1 MRLRAIAFGI
11 VGGVLIFATG
21 ASAGHYIKPRV
32 VTHTITKTIT
42 KDVTASA
49 PPPQTPAS
57 FHIGDSQTLG
67 SLTMKVASVN
77 PATTMG
83 ELPPGLKVI
92 NIGLT
97 VTNNSDEPYTNSD
110 AFVNDSLLY
119 AQVGKD
125 TGTGKYVNAYTTP
138 CFGGG
143 KVVILPHESQSG
155 CVQFVMDTNAL
166 ADTYFYN
173 GLKWYL

>member
-1 MRLRAIAFGI
+1 MRVRILTFGI
-11 VGGVLIFATG
+11 VGGVLLFAAG
-21 ASAGHYIKPRV
+21 VSAGHYIKPQI
-32 VTHTITKTIT
+32 VTHTVTKTIT

-57 FHIGDSQTLG
+57 YHIGDSQTLG
-67 SLTMKVASVN
+67 SLTLRVTSAN

-83 ELPPGLKVI
+83 ELPPGLKII
-92 NIGLT
+92 NVGLT
-97 VTNNSDEPYTNSD
+97 VTNNSNESYTNKD
-110 AFVNDSLLY
+110 AFVNGSRLY
-119 AQVGKD
+119 TQIGKD
-125 TGTGKYVNAYTTP
+125 ASTGKYVNAYTTP

-143 KVVILPHESQSG
+143 AVVILPHQSQSG
-155 CVQFVMDTNAL
+155 CIQFAMDTNAL